1 MNKKEALHG
10 SKNSCYGISILD
22 NSYNR
27 WGNEQLNRMDIYQL
41 MHTTKYSRISEDDTT
56 VG

>member
-1 MNKKEALHG
+1 MGVN
-10 SKNSCYGISILD
+10 ILVTKFLFWD